1 MLTAVGTP
9 MVTTLTVGSIASLP
23 QPPRPEPK
31 LPPPSGRSRP
41 HQLKDSDIP
50 QRTKFEFDDIK
61 DAMAAFAMGEFLV
74 VMDDE
79 NRENEGDLIV
89 AADGVTTEQMAWMI
103 KHTSGY
109 ICIALPEE
117 TLEDL
122 EIPMMVEHNED
133 RNRTAYTV
141 TVDYKHGTTTGISAH
156 DRALTARALAHPAT
170 IPTDFSRPGH
180 LVPLRAHPN
189 GVLSRRGHTEAGLD
203 LCELTGHE
211 PAGLLCEIVNDDEE
225 GTMARRDEC
234 RAFADR
240 WGVKMISI
248 QMLVEWRERKERE
261 ERAKSGKKEGK
272 NAGKRR
278 SMKPQPRAEE
288 IKVVEQEEDPK
299 EQAEPKE
306 EVEPKDE
313 VEPKAGNEEEV
324 KVEEKE
330 KEEVVAKEEV
340 APVEKEEVEKEEV
353 EKEETKK
360 EETKEEEEEAWE
372 EAPEDENKQ
381 EA

>member
-1 MLTAVGTP
+1 
-9 MVTTLTVGSIASLP
+9 
-23 QPPRPEPK
+23 
-31 LPPPSGRSRP
+31 
-41 HQLKDSDIP
+41 
-50 QRTKFEFDDIK
+50 
-61 DAMAAFAMGEFLV
+61 
-74 VMDDE
+74 
-79 NRENEGDLIV
+79 
-89 AADGVTTEQMAWMI
+89 
-103 KHTSGY
+103 
-109 ICIALPEE
+109 
-117 TLEDL
+117 
-122 EIPMMVEHNED
+122 MMVEHNED

-141 TVDYKHGTTTGISAH
+141 TVDYKHGTSPALPCPLLSLTSSPPHLTGTTTGISAH

-170 IPTDFSRPGH
+170 IPSDFSRPGH

-234 RAFADR
+234 RKFADR

-278 SMKPQPRAEE
+278 SMKPQARAEE
-288 IKVVEQEEDPK
+288 VKVVEKEEPK
-299 EQAEPKE
+299 EEAEPKE

-324 KVEEKE
+324 KVGE

-340 APVEKEEVEKEEV
+340 APVEKEEVEI
-353 EKEETKK
+353 EETKEEETK
-360 EETKEEEEEAWE
+360 EEEKKEEEKKEEEEEAWE
-372 EAPEDENKQ
+372 EAPEEENKQ